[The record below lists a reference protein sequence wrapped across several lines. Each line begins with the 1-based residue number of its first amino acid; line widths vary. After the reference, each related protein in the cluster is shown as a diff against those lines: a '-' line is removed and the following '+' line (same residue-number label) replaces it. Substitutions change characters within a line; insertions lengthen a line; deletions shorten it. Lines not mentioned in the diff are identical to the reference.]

1 MAQED
6 VMKGGRVE
14 ESRRASEVAYLLE
27 VSRFQNL
34 PSSTHFLTPIRFGL
48 YHWVREGKEPWGTL
62 RVSGARVAAL
72 PTLRDSPILQR

>member
-1 MAQED
+1 MARED
-6 VMKGGRVE
+6 VVRGGRVE
-14 ESRRASEVAYLLE
+14 ENSRASEVTYLLE

-34 PSSTHFLTPIRFGL
+34 LSSTHFLTPTRFGL

-62 RVSGARVAAL
+62 RVSGARVSAL